1 MDRIVENKHFI
12 NPKYRGI
19 LLIAV
24 VVLTGVMF
32 LLLSDHTKSMTIEK
46 DKVTIEK
53 VFNGRFNDYIQLSG
67 QAAPIR
73 TVFLDAVEGG
83 RVEDILIE
91 EGSMVKKGETIL
103 KLSNN
108 DLHLNI
114 LNSEAQ
120 LAEKSNFLR
129 EVRLSME
136 RDKLTTE
143 REILS
148 QQYDLMAKK
157 RAYEANKSLYKN
169 KLIADEDFQRS
180 EENYNLALKL
190 LAMLNKSRQQDSVYR
205 RIQID
210 ELTTNLENMRRNMAL
225 VNQQLD
231 YLNVKAPVDGQLGLL
246 DAEIGQTVNRN
257 QRIGQINMLTS
268 FKVEVEVDEHFID
281 RVKIGLPAM
290 LEKVGSD
297 SKLIVKKV
305 YPEVR
310 NGKFKVDMVFV
321 GTLPDN
327 IRIGQT
333 YYFKLELGQST
344 EAIQIARGGFY
355 QSTGGQSIFVLDKTE
370 KYAVKRTISI
380 GKQNQEFYEVLFG
393 LAPGEKVITSGYEV
407 FGENKKIIFK

>member
-12 NPKYRGI
+12 KPKYWGI
-19 LLIAV
+19 IIIALIIFS
-24 VVLTGVMF
+24 GVMF
-32 LLLSDHTKSMTIEK
+32 LSFSDHTRSMSIEK
-46 DKVTIEK
+46 DKVTVET

-67 QAAPIR
+67 QAAPIK
-73 TVFLDAVEGG
+73 TIYLDAVEGG

-143 REILS
+143 RQILNG
-148 QQYDLMAKK
+148 QYELASKK
-157 RAYEANKSLYKN
+157 RAYEQNKMFYKN
-169 KLIADEDFQRS
+169 KLIAAEEMQRA
-180 EENYNLALKL
+180 EEGYNLALRL
-190 LAMLNKSRQQDSVYR
+190 QEMLDKSKQQDSVYR
-205 RIQID
+205 KIQID
-210 ELTTNLENMRRNMAL
+210 ELTENLANMRRNMAL

-231 YLNVKAPVDGQLGLL
+231 YLNVKSPVDGQLGLL
-246 DAEIGQTVNRN
+246 DAEIGQTINRN
-257 QRIGQINMLTS
+257 QRIGQINVLS
-268 FKVEVEVDEHFID
+268 SLKVEVEIDEHFVD
-281 RVKIGLPAM
+281 RVKVGLPAE
-290 LEKVGSD
+290 LEQTGTA
-297 SKLIVKKV
+297 SKLTVKKV

-321 GTLPDN
+321 GDLPAN

-333 YYFKLELGQST
+333 YYFKLELGQSSQ
-344 EAIQIARGGFY
+344 ALQIARGGFY
-355 QSTGGQSIFVLDKTE
+355 QSTGGQSIFVLDKSE
-370 KYAVKRTISI
+370 KFAVKRNITL
-380 GKQNQEFYEVLFG
+380 GKQNQEFYEVLSG
-393 LAPGEKVITSGYEV
+393 LASGEKVITSGYEL
-407 FGENKKIIFK
+407 FGESKKIIFK

>member
-12 NPKYRGI
+12 KPKYWGI
-19 LLIAV
+19 IIVSVILF
-24 VVLTGVMF
+24 TTVMF
-32 LLLSDHTKSMTIEK
+32 LLFSDHTKSMTIEK
-46 DKVTIEK
+46 DKVTIET
-53 VFNGRFNDYIQLSG
+53 VFNDRFNDYIQLSG

-83 RVEDILIE
+83 RVEEILIE

-129 EVRLSME
+129 EVRLSLE

-143 REILS
+143 RAILNE
-148 QQYDLMAKK
+148 QYELLAKK
-157 RAYEANKSLYKN
+157 RTYEQNKMLYKK
-169 KLIADEDFQRS
+169 KLIPDEDMQRS
-180 EENYNLALKL
+180 EESYNLAVKL
-190 LAMLNKSRQQDSVYR
+190 LAMLNKSRTQDSVYR
-205 RIQID
+205 KIQID
-210 ELTTNLENMRRNMAL
+210 ELTANLANMRRNMTL

-246 DAEIGQTVNRN
+246 DAEIGQTITRN

-268 FKVEVEVDEHFID
+268 FKVEVEIDEHFID
-281 RVKIGLPAM
+281 RVKTGLPAV
-290 LEKVGSD
+290 LEKTGTD
-297 SKLIVKKV
+297 SKLVVKKV

-321 GTLPDN
+321 GPLPDN

-344 EAIQIARGGFY
+344 QALQIARGGFY
-355 QSTGGQSIFVLDKTE
+355 QSTGGQSIFVLDKSE
-370 KYAVKRTISI
+370 KFAVKRTITI
-380 GKQNQEFYEVLFG
+380 GKQNQEFYEVLSG
-393 LAPGEKVITSGYEV
+393 LAAGEKVITSGYEI
-407 FGENKKIIFK
+407 FDENKKIIFK

>member
-53 VFNGRFNDYIQLSG
+53 LFNGRFNDYIQLSG

-246 DAEIGQTVNRN
+246 DAEIGQTINRN

-344 EAIQIARGGFY
+344 EAMQIARGGFY

-380 GKQNQEFYEVLFG
+380 GKQNQEFYEVLSG

>member
-1 MDRIVENKHFI
+1 MDRIVKNKHFI

-19 LLIAV
+19 IIAAV
-24 VVLTGVMF
+24 VILTGVMF

-46 DKVTIEK
+46 DKITVST

-67 QAAPIR
+67 QAAPIK
-73 TVFLDAVEGG
+73 TIFLDAVEGG
-83 RVEDILIE
+83 RVEEILVE

-143 REILS
+143 REILNG
-148 QQYDLMAKK
+148 QFELATKK
-157 RAYEANKSLYKN
+157 RNYEQNKMLYKN
-169 KLIADEDFQRS
+169 KLIAAEDMQRS
-180 EENYNLALKL
+180 EESYNLAIRL
-190 LAMLNKSRQQDSVYR
+190 LAMLNKSKQQDSVYR
-205 RIQID
+205 KIQID
-210 ELTTNLENMRRNMAL
+210 ELTDNLTNMRRNMSL

-231 YLNVKAPVDGQLGLL
+231 YLNIKSPVDGQLGLL
-246 DAEIGQTVNRN
+246 DAEIGQTINRN
-257 QRIGQINMLTS
+257 QRIGQINVLS
-268 FKVEVEVDEHFID
+268 SLKVEVEIDEHFVD
-281 RVKIGLPAM
+281 RVKIGLPAE
-290 LEKVGSD
+290 LEQTGTA

-321 GTLPDN
+321 GSLPAN

-333 YYFKLELGQST
+333 YYFKLELGQSSQ
-344 EAIQIARGGFY
+344 AVQIARGGFY

-370 KYAVKRTISI
+370 KFATKRNITL
-380 GKQNQEFYEVLFG
+380 GKQNQEYYEVLSG
-393 LAPGEKVITSGYEV
+393 LASGEKVITSGYEQ
-407 FGENKKIIFK
+407 FGENKKILFK